1 MWEWIKLIAISI
13 LVINVFIGL
22 CVWRI
27 YIQNKDKII
36 VIREED
42 YYE

>member
-13 LVINVFIGL
+13 LVINVFIGV
-22 CVWRI
+22 CIWRI
-27 YIQNKDKII
+27 YIKNKDKII

-42 YYE
+42 L